1 MRDFLPADMLRR
13 QYVMDTVAEV
23 FELYGYEPLQTP
35 VMELHE
41 TLMGKY
47 GEDAEKLIFN
57 AQHPGGKEALALRY
71 DLTVPLARAFA
82 MHESEL
88 TLPFKRYQV
97 APVWRAQRP
106 QQRRF
111 FEVYQCAV
119 DIACLAGIEG
129 EAAIG
134 SVVVTAPRSIGL

>member
-1 MRDFLPADMLRR
+1 
-13 QYVMDTVAEV
+13 
-23 FELYGYEPLQTP
+23 
-35 VMELHE
+35 MELHE
-41 TLMGKY
+41 TLMGQY

-97 APVWRAQRP
+97 APVWRSERP
-106 QQRRF
+106 QQKSFREF
-111 FEVYQCAV
+111 YQCDV
-119 DIACLAGIEG
+119 DIVCLAGREDAG
-129 EAAIG
+129 QRG
-134 SVVVTAPRSIGL
+134 GGVG